1 MKNVDCLLAKQS
13 YGSFCPIQ
21 HSTGSPRCFSDL
33 HGSTHR
39 GHLVRCF
46 CIMVVPSPYISRSWR
61 PNWRYEGDSA
71 TLLTEQN
78 AVGLPKNNEG
88 MRSDKTQKQ
97 KKNNQVQFL
106 SVQGLFKR
114 SLHFIFFFLLH
125 YIIKVRKH
133 FEDPSLIIVSFLHCY
148 LITFG
153 GGGGSARIL
162 QKSEVFSKIYSLKKT
177 KSRRLGGGKK

>member
-39 GHLVRCF
+39 GHLVRSF

-153 GGGGSARIL
+153 GGGGLQEYCRNQKCF
-162 QKSEVFSKIYSLKKT
+162 QKST
-177 KSRRLGGGKK
+177 A